1 MEAKMLLWLRINYLA
16 FWEYCVT
23 LHPKIDKPQN
33 MSTTALMK
41 LFDLLTS
48 TLTPNN
54 MQWLGEQLM
63 EQAKHDEENL
73 KPYTVEEL
81 LERAEEGRKQIAMGN
96 YTDFDDMIRELDRDF
111 EEDNSFVGVEE
122 LQLETA

>member
-1 MEAKMLLWLRINYLA
+1 M
-16 FWEYCVT
+16 
-23 LHPKIDKPQN
+23 
-33 MSTTALMK
+33 MK